1 MMPRHRSRPDAG
13 RPRLWTRPTNQS
25 NERKSCQSWGSP
37 ITAYPS
43 IRQLSYLVALHE
55 HGHFGRAA
63 VACCV
68 TQSTL
73 SVGLAELER
82 LLGTLLVERSKRSV
96 RFTAAGEEVVVRAR
110 HVIRATE
117 DLCAVAQ
124 GAREP
129 LVGSIR
135 LAAIPTVAPFL
146 LPRVL
151 TGVERAWPQ
160 LRLTVR
166 EMLTSPACEALHR
179 GEGDCVLLALPADC
193 GEVEAYEVAV
203 DPLRLAMPEAE
214 AVAMTAGPGSG
225 RGAAGASVPF
235 GRIDPARLLLLED
248 GHCLRDQALAACP
261 AGGPAGAPAGDAS
274 LVASSLATLV
284 RLVEAG
290 RGITLLPQMSID
302 AGILAGLGV
311 RSGAIE
317 GVSAERRIALVW
329 RRGHSREDEFRLLGR
344 TVRDAVATGGGG

>member
-179 GEGDCVLLALPADC
+179 GEGDCVLLALPAEC
-193 GEVEAYEVAV
+193 GDVEAYEVAV

-214 AVAMTAGPGSG
+214 AGELTAGVE
-225 RGAAGASVPF
+225 AAGASVPF

-248 GHCLRDQALAACP
+248 GHCLRDQALAACTV
-261 AGGPAGAPAGDAS
+261 GAPAGDAS